1 MSHDLSKLAGAKL
14 LVVGASSGI
23 GRSVSLG
30 AVRAG
35 ADVVVA
41 ARRRPLLAEVVAEAS
56 TGAGLAN
63 ALVCDVSDP
72 SQASELADRAAQL
85 LGGLDVVVYA
95 AGSSRLAPLSQTDWQ
110 AWNEVL
116 ATNLLG
122 AATVVSSAI
131 AHLAESGK
139 AAIGRNGGLGA
150 EAPPGPTVVLLS
162 SHSVARPWPGLVPYA
177 AAKAALDAFA
187 RGLRDEEPWL
197 RVIDVAVTNTATGF
211 ADGWDPTLAGP
222 AFERWLAGGYLAG
235 RVLSSDEMAEVVL
248 TALVDPDGPED
259 VVVVNEPVG

>member
-1 MSHDLSKLAGAKL
+1 MSHDLSKLADAKL

-35 ADVVVA
+35 AAV
-41 ARRRPLLAEVVAEAS
+41 VVAEAS

-110 AWNEVL
+110 A
-116 ATNLLG
+116 
-122 AATVVSSAI
+122 
-131 AHLAESGK
+131 
-139 AAIGRNGGLGA
+139 
-150 EAPPGPTVVLLS
+150 
-162 SHSVARPWPGLVPYA
+162 
-177 AAKAALDAFA
+177 
-187 RGLRDEEPWL
+187 
-197 RVIDVAVTNTATGF
+197 
-211 ADGWDPTLAGP
+211 
-222 AFERWLAGGYLAG
+222 
-235 RVLSSDEMAEVVL
+235 
-248 TALVDPDGPED
+248 
-259 VVVVNEPVG
+259 